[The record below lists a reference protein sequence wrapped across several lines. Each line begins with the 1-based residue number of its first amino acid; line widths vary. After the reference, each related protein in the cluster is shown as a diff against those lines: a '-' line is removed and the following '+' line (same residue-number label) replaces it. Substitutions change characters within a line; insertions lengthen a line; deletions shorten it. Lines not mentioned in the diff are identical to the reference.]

1 MSPTPRPLMRRRLIA
16 IWHSRD
22 FWLIVLGALALII
35 GAFWVTGH
43 FIQPAPPHHI
53 VMATGPEGGAY
64 EGFAKQYQQ
73 ALAAEG
79 IELEL
84 RATNGALDNLR
95 LLKDDHAGVTLA
107 LVQGGVAQADA
118 AAQRASA
125 AAEGDDA
132 VDPNDDLMSLAA
144 LYYEPLWV
152 FYRHK
157 ATFDRLQPLRGL
169 RIAIGRPGSGARVL
183 AEQVLAVN
191 GIDEHNS
198 TLVALAANEAA
209 QALEAGQVDVALLV
223 GAPESRLITHLMH
236 VRGLK
241 LMSFAQAEAYARQ
254 YPYLTKL
261 VLPEGGFDL
270 GANIP
275 AQDVVLVSPT
285 ANLVVRDDI
294 HPALITLLMS
304 AATEL
309 HGGSGLLHR
318 DGEFPSPKGLD
329 IGLSLDAER
338 YMKSGPSFLHQ
349 HLPFWIAVWID
360 RLIVMLIPLVAVLL
374 PVMKLAPSLYAWRVK
389 SRIYRWYGRLKELEC
404 DIDLAGSSLNRAEM
418 ARRLDEIEHGASQLP
433 TPLSYAENLYNLRA
447 HIELV
452 RQRLMQGHP
461 ADSTLPAESK
471 TAP

>member
-1 MSPTPRPLMRRRLIA
+1 MAQLLKKF
-16 IWHSRD
+16 WHSRD
-22 FWLIVLGALALII
+22 FWLIVVGALALVL

-43 FIQPAPPHHI
+43 FIQPAPPKHI

-64 EGFAKQYQQ
+64 EGFAKQYQR

-95 LLKDDHAGVTLA
+95 LLKDDHAGVALA
-107 LVQGGVAQADA
+107 IVQGGVAQADA
-118 AAQRASA
+118 AAQRSSSEAQD
-125 AAEGDDA
+125 DDA
-132 VDPNDDLMSLAA
+132 PDPNDDLMSLAA

-157 ATFDRLQPLRGL
+157 STFDRLQPLRGL

-183 AEQVLAVN
+183 AEQVLAAN
-191 GIDEHNS
+191 GIDARNS
-198 TLVALAANEAA
+198 TLVTLAANEAA
-209 QALEAGQVDVALLV
+209 QALEAGQVDAALLV

-254 YPYLTKL
+254 FPYLTRL
-261 VLPEGGFDL
+261 VLPEGSFDL
-270 GANIP
+270 GANLP

-304 AATEL
+304 VATEL

-374 PVMKLAPSLYAWRVK
+374 PVMKLAPSVYAWRVK

-404 DIDLAGSSLNRAEM
+404 DIDLAGASLNRADL
-418 ARRLDEIEHGASQLP
+418 ASRLDAIEHGASQIP

-452 RQRLMQGHP
+452 RQRLMH
-461 ADSTLPAESK
+461 LPQAEGSREVESK